1 MSRLIKNDRIV
12 DDAWTRLVLTE
23 GEAPESVALPN
34 ASVIFPLVVWQAQR
48 AAILARPHEV
58 GVWLDSH
65 EGAETLAG
73 DLAHLSVIAVNFPK
87 FTDGRGY
94 TTARLLRERYAYRG
108 EIRAIGDVLHDQLFF
123 MKRCGFDAYAVRAD
137 KDMDDALAGFN
148 DFPENYQAAFEPAQP
163 LFRRRVA

>member
-1 MSRLIKNDRIV
+1 MSRLIKNNRIV

-23 GEAPESVALPN
+23 GEAPESVVLPN
-34 ASVIFPLVVWQAQR
+34 ASVIFPLAVWQAQR

-65 EGAETLAG
+65 ESAETLAG

-94 TTARLLRERYAYRG
+94 STARLLRERYGFQG
-108 EIRAIGDVLHDQLFF
+108 EIRAVGDVLQDQLYY

-137 KDMDDALAGFN
+137 KDIVAALAGLD
-148 DFPENYQAAFEPAQP
+148 DFSDSYQAAADQPQP
-163 LFRRRVA
+163 LFLRRTA